1 MHMVMMMKTSDAI
14 TRNAEM
20 VNKLKEEYEKT
31 ERIKNAA
38 PKMLAA
44 LKAALYHLDGSIVP
58 KTRQMVVEAIN
69 EAEGRK

>member
-1 MHMVMMMKTSDAI
+1 MTMKTSDVV

-20 VNKLKEEYEKT
+20 VNRLKEEYEKV

-58 KTRQMVVEAIN
+58 KTRQMVTDAID

>member
-1 MHMVMMMKTSDAI
+1 MMMKSSDAI
-14 TRNAEM
+14 AHNAEM
-20 VNKLKEEYEKT
+20 VNKFKEEYEKA

-58 KTRQMVVEAIN
+58 KTRQMVTDAID

>member
-1 MHMVMMMKTSDAI
+1 MVMTMKTSDVV

-20 VNKLKEEYEKT
+20 VNRLKEEYEKA

-58 KTRQMVVEAIN
+58 KTRQMVTDAID

>member
-1 MHMVMMMKTSDAI
+1 MVIIMKTSDAI

-20 VNKLKEEYEKT
+20 INKLKEEYEKT

-58 KTRQMVVEAIN
+58 KTRQMVTDAID

>member
-1 MHMVMMMKTSDAI
+1 MKNSDAV
-14 TRNAEM
+14 TRNAET
-20 VNKLKEEYEKT
+20 VNRLKEEYEKA

-44 LKAALYHLDGSIVP
+44 LKAALYHLDGLIVP
-58 KTRQMVVEAIN
+58 KTRQLVVEAIN

>member
-1 MHMVMMMKTSDAI
+1 MVMMMKTSDVV

-20 VNKLKEEYEKT
+20 VNRLKEEYEKV

-58 KTRQMVVEAIN
+58 KTRQMVTDAID

>member
-1 MHMVMMMKTSDAI
+1 MMMKSSDAI
-14 TRNAEM
+14 AHNAEM
-20 VNKLKEEYEKT
+20 VNKLKEEYEKA

-58 KTRQMVVEAIN
+58 KTRQMVTDAID
-69 EAEGRK
+69 EVEGRK

>member
-1 MHMVMMMKTSDAI
+1 MMMKTSDVV

-20 VNKLKEEYEKT
+20 VNRLKEEYEKV

-58 KTRQMVVEAIN
+58 KTRQMVTDAID

>member
-1 MHMVMMMKTSDAI
+1 MVMMMKSSDAI
-14 TRNAEM
+14 AHNAEM
-20 VNKLKEEYEKT
+20 VNKLKEEYEKA

-58 KTRQMVVEAIN
+58 KTRQMVTDAID

>member
-1 MHMVMMMKTSDAI
+1 MVIIMKNSDVV

-20 VNKLKEEYEKT
+20 VNKLKEEYEKV

-58 KTRQMVVEAIN
+58 KTRQFVVEAIN

>member
-1 MHMVMMMKTSDAI
+1 MVIIVKNSDVI
-14 TRNAEM
+14 TRNAEL
-20 VNKLKEEYEKT
+20 VNILKEEYEKT

-58 KTRQMVVEAIN
+58 KTRQMVTDAID

>member
-1 MHMVMMMKTSDAI
+1 MMMKSSDAI
-14 TRNAEM
+14 AHNAEM
-20 VNKLKEEYEKT
+20 VNKLKEEYEKA

-58 KTRQMVVEAIN
+58 KTRQMVTDAID

>member
-1 MHMVMMMKTSDAI
+1 MVMTMKTSDVV

-20 VNKLKEEYEKT
+20 VNRLKEEYEKV

-58 KTRQMVVEAIN
+58 KTRQMVTDAID

>member
-1 MHMVMMMKTSDAI
+1 MVMMMKTSDAI

>member
-1 MHMVMMMKTSDAI
+1 MMMKSSDAI

-20 VNKLKEEYEKT
+20 VNKLKEEYEKA

-58 KTRQMVVEAIN
+58 KTRQMVTDAID

>member
-1 MHMVMMMKTSDAI
+1 MKSSDAI
-14 TRNAEM
+14 AHNAEM
-20 VNKLKEEYEKT
+20 VNKLKEEYEKA

-58 KTRQMVVEAIN
+58 KTRQMVTDAID